1 MAVNS
6 MSFEDASA
14 LINLVKEQ
22 LTGESSIAPVS
33 EEEFVK
39 VGTTLLQTGYDQL
52 NTALSQVLNKT
63 IYAVRNYEEQFPGL
77 ERDSQEWGGIIRK
90 VTFIDGDFETD
101 VAMDPTAMANGQSP
115 DPFKINRRKAV
126 QFNFY
131 GGTTV
136 EYCDTMTE
144 DQMNSVFSSSAEF
157 GSYAAARMS
166 ELLNQ
171 FTQKKEVEDRLTFL
185 NVMAAVIDDGTNV
198 IHALTE
204 YKAATGNVTITRA
217 NVYSNDEFVP
227 FAKWLYGRLN
237 NQITMLKQRSDKYHF
252 NITTYNGAAL
262 DHPIM
267 RHTPREDLSIYMLDQ
282 FMQQINSS
290 VLSSV
295 YNNELLSVGDYNS
308 VAFWQAID
316 DPDEIAITPNVLQA
330 DGTVVAASDP
340 IETADVI
347 GMMFDRETCGITTI
361 NEGVRSIYNPR
372 GRYFNNWYNWRI
384 RSYNDLTENAL
395 VIMLD

>member
-6 MSFEDASA
+6 MSFEDSSA
-14 LINLVKEQ
+14 LLNAVKEQ
-22 LTGESSIAPVS
+22 LTGETSIAPVN

-39 VGTTLLQTGYDQL
+39 VATTLLKTGYDQL
-52 NTALSQVLNKT
+52 NTALSQVLSRT
-63 IYAVRNYEEQFPGL
+63 FYAVRNYEEQFPGL
-77 ERDSQEWGGIIRK
+77 ERDAQEWGGIIRK
-90 VTFIDGDFETD
+90 ITFIDGDFEED
-101 VAMDPTAMANGQSP
+101 VAMDPAAMANGQSP

-126 QFNFY
+126 QFNYY

-136 EYCDTMTE
+136 EYCDTITE
-144 DQMNSVFSSSAEF
+144 DQMNTVFSSSAEF
-157 GSYAAARMS
+157 GAYAAARGQ

-171 FTQKKEVEDRLTFL
+171 FTQKKEVEDRLTYL
-185 NVMAAVIDDGTNV
+185 NVMAAVIAADQNV

-204 YKAATGNVTITRA
+204 YKAATGNTTITRA

-237 NQITMLKQRSDKYHF
+237 NQITMLRQRSEKYHF
-252 NITTYNGAAL
+252 NITTYNGVAL

-308 VAFWQAID
+308 VPFWQAID
-316 DPDEIAITPNVLQA
+316 NPDEISVTPNILQS
-330 DGTVVAASDP
+330 DGTVVNAADP
-340 IETADVI
+340 VESSDVI
-347 GMMFDRETCGITTI
+347 GMFFDRWTMGITTI

-372 GRYFNNWYNWRI
+372 GRYFNNWYNWKI

-395 VIMLD
+395 VVMLD

>member
-14 LINLVKEQ
+14 LVNQVKEQ
-22 LTGESSIAPVS
+22 VTGESSIAPIS

-52 NTALSQVLNKT
+52 NTALSQVLNRT
-63 IYAVRNYEEQFPGL
+63 VYAVRDYLDKFPGL
-77 ERDSQEWGGIIRK
+77 NRDESEWGGIVRK
-90 VTFIDGDFETD
+90 VTFIDGDFEED
-101 VAMDPTAMANGQSP
+101 VAMDVSAMANGQSV
-115 DPFKINRRKAV
+115 DPFKINRTKAV

-131 GGTTV
+131 GGTTC
-136 EYCDTMTE
+136 EYCDTITE
-144 DQMNSVFSSSAEF
+144 DQMNTVFSSSEEF
-157 GSYAAARMS
+157 GSYAAARMQH
-166 ELLNQ
+166 LLNQ
-171 FTQKKEVEDRLTFL
+171 YTQKKEVEERLTLL
-185 NVMAAVIDDGTNV
+185 NVIGAVLDGNVNV
-198 IHALTE
+198 IHTITE
-204 YKAATGNVTITRA
+204 YKAATGNTTITKN

-237 NQITMLKQRSDKYHF
+237 NQITMLAQRSDKYHV
-252 NITTYNGAAL
+252 NINSYNGVQL

-267 RHTPREDLSIYMLDQ
+267 RFTEREDLSVYLLDA

-295 YNNELLSVGDYNS
+295 YHNELLSVGDYNS

-316 DPDEIAITPNVLQA
+316 NPQDISVTPNILNE
-330 DGTVVAASDP
+330 DGTVTLAEDAVESSD
-340 IETADVI
+340 VL
-347 GMMFDRETCGITTI
+347 GVMFDREAAGITTI

-384 RSYNDLTENAL
+384 RSNNDLSENAL
-395 VIMLD
+395 VILLD